1 MDLKRLE
8 VFVKVVDHKSFSRA
22 AEEVLLSQPTISG
35 HIKYLEET
43 LAVRLL
49 DRLGRE
55 VTPTRAGLILYDHAC
70 RLISQRDQAMMAIDE
85 YVGQMRGELVC
96 GGSTIPG
103 QYLLP
108 GLLGRF
114 REKYPEVMVRLII
127 GDTDGVVEGVARGE
141 LETGVVGA
149 PVDDDRLASEP
160 LCQDELVLVVPPD
173 HPWAGGEPVD
183 PSQLVGQPFLQR
195 EVGSGTRRSL
205 EKALR
210 SAGVEMADLRVVAQL
225 GSTEAI
231 RQGVKAGL
239 GLAMISKLAVAE
251 EAERGGLAIV
261 SLRGVNL
268 KRRFHAVWHRQ
279 RTCSPLCRAWI
290 EFVTNELAD

>member
-35 HIKYLEET
+35 HIKYLEER
-43 LAVRLL
+43 LAVQLL

-70 RLISQRDQAMMAIDE
+70 RLLAQRDQAMMAIDE
-85 YVGQMRGELVC
+85 FVGQMRGELVC

-103 QYLLP
+103 QYVLP
-108 GLLGRF
+108 ALLGRF
-114 REKYPEVMVRLII
+114 REQYPEVMVRLII
-127 GDTDGVVEGVARGE
+127 GDTDLVVDGVARGE

-149 PVDDDRLASEP
+149 PVDDDRLASEA

-173 HPWAGGEPVD
+173 HPWAGREVVEPAE
-183 PSQLVGQPFLQR
+183 LAGQPFLQR
-195 EVGSGTRRSL
+195 EVGSGTRRGV
-205 EKALR
+205 ERALR
-210 SAGVEMADLRVVAQL
+210 QAGVEVANLKVVAHL

-239 GLAMISKLAVAE
+239 GLALVSRLAVAE
-251 EAERGGLAIV
+251 DAERGGLAV
-261 SLRGVNL
+261 VGLVGVEL
-268 KRRFHAVWHRQ
+268 KRRFYAVWHRQ
-279 RTCSPLCRAWI
+279 RTCSPLCRAWL
-290 EFVTNELAD
+290 EFVISELAE

>member
-43 LAVRLL
+43 LAVQLL

-55 VTPTRAGLILYDHAC
+55 VTPTRAGQILYEHA
-70 RLISQRDQAMMAIDE
+70 RVLLAHRDRAVMAIDE
-85 YVGQMRGELVC
+85 FVGQMRGELFC

-108 GLLGRF
+108 AMLGRF
-114 REKYPEVMVRLII
+114 RESFPGVMVRLII
-127 GDTDGVVEGVARGE
+127 GDTDAVIDGVARGE

-149 PVDDDRLASEP
+149 PVNDDRLASAP
-160 LCQDELVLVVPPD
+160 LGQDELVLVVPPG
-173 HPWAGGEPVD
+173 HPWAARAAVD
-183 PSQLVGQPFLQR
+183 PGELPGQPFLQR
-195 EVGSGTRRSL
+195 EVGSGTRRSV
-205 EKALR
+205 EGALR
-210 SAGVEMADLRVVAQL
+210 QAGVDVGALTVVAQL
-225 GSTEAI
+225 GSTEAV

-239 GLAMISKLAVAE
+239 GLAMISNLAVDEDAR
-251 EAERGGLAIV
+251 RGALHIV
-261 SLRGVNL
+261 PLRGVDFR
-268 KRRFHAVWHRQ
+268 RRFYTVWHLQ
-279 RTCSPLCRAWI
+279 RTCSPLCRAWL
-290 EFVTNELAD
+290 EFVTSELAD

>member
-35 HIKYLEET
+35 HIKYLEER

-55 VTPTRAGLILYDHAC
+55 VTPTRAGRILYDHAC
-70 RLISQRDQAMMAIDE
+70 RLLAQRDQAMMALDE
-85 YVGQMRGELVC
+85 FVGQMRGELVC

-108 GLLGRF
+108 ALLGRF
-114 REKYPEVMVRLII
+114 RERYPEVMVRLII
-127 GDTDGVVEGVARGE
+127 GDTDLVVDGVAKGE

-149 PVDDDRLASEP
+149 PVEDDRLASEA

-173 HPWAGGEPVD
+173 HPWAGREAIEPTE
-183 PSQLVGQPFLQR
+183 LAGQPFLQR
-195 EVGSGTRRSL
+195 EVGSGTRRGV
-205 EKALR
+205 ERALR
-210 SAGVEMADLRVVAQL
+210 QAGVEVADLKVVAQL

-239 GLAMISKLAVAE
+239 GLALVSKLAVAE
-251 EAERGGLAIV
+251 DVGRGDLAMVGLSGAE
-261 SLRGVNL
+261 L
-268 KRRFHAVWHRQ
+268 KRRFYAVWHRH
-279 RTCSPLCRAWI
+279 RTCSPLCRAWL
-290 EFVTNELAD
+290 EFVIGELAD